1 MVQQNQQFTDAVVR
15 EFRLAS
21 GILIAPDI
29 PEKKIRNA
37 ISKNA
42 YNGNDPIIGL
52 IDCTVFGSAREHV
65 MFTTTGMYWNH
76 MGGMTGQLTYEDLV
90 RTSVKSGG
98 MFAPFSVV
106 TGLGHT
112 ISTSGSNVSRK
123 AFLNLLISI
132 KNLYGTMVPRQS
144 GVASP
149 TPTTPQ
155 QLPQQKSKAEL
166 LAHAHNMSE
175 ARNWKAAVEA
185 YEEAGE
191 FRMAGLV
198 REQEARWNREH
209 GL

>member
-1 MVQQNQQFTDAVVR
+1 MEQQVQQFTDAVVR

-21 GILIAPDI
+21 GILVAPGI

-37 ISKNA
+37 ISKNG
-42 YNGNDPIIGL
+42 YTGSDPIIGL

-65 MFTTTGMYWNH
+65 MFTTTGLYWNH
-76 MGGMTGQLTYEDLV
+76 VTSGQLSYTDLLN
-90 RTSVKSGG
+90 TTIKSGG
-98 MFAPFSVV
+98 VFAPFSVV

-112 ISTSGSNVSRK
+112 ISISGSKVSRK
-123 AFLNLLISI
+123 VFLNLLIQI
-132 KNLYGTMVPRQS
+132 KNLYATMVPRQT
-144 GVASP
+144 GIV
-149 TPTTPQ
+149 TPTATTHQ
-155 QLPQQKSKAEL
+155 QVPQQKSKAEL

-191 FRMAGLV
+191 YRMAGLV
-198 REQEARWNREH
+198 REQEVRWNREH

>member
-1 MVQQNQQFTDAVVR
+1 VEQQIQQFTDAVVR

-21 GILIAPDI
+21 GILVAPGI

-37 ISKNA
+37 ISKNG
-42 YNGNDPIIGL
+42 YTGSDPIIGL

-65 MFTTTGMYWNH
+65 MFTTTGLYWNH
-76 MGGMTGQLTYEDLV
+76 VTSGQLSYADLLN
-90 RTSVKSGG
+90 TTVKSGG
-98 MFAPFSVV
+98 VFAPFSVA

-123 AFLNLLISI
+123 VFLNLLIQI
-132 KNLYGTMVPRQS
+132 KNLYATMFPRQT
-144 GVASP
+144 GIVAP
-149 TPTTPQ
+149 TATTHQ
-155 QLPQQKSKAEL
+155 QVPQQKSKAEL

-191 FRMAGLV
+191 YRMAGLV
-198 REQEARWNREH
+198 REQEVRWNREH

>member
-1 MVQQNQQFTDAVVR
+1 VEQQVQQFTDAVVR

-21 GILIAPDI
+21 GILVAPGI

-37 ISKNA
+37 ISKNG
-42 YNGNDPIIGL
+42 YTGSDPIIGL

-65 MFTTTGMYWNH
+65 MFTTTGLYWNH
-76 MGGMTGQLTYEDLV
+76 VTSGQLSYTDLLN
-90 RTSVKSGG
+90 TTIKSGG
-98 MFAPFSVV
+98 VFAPFSVV

-112 ISTSGSNVSRK
+112 ISISGSKVSRK
-123 AFLNLLISI
+123 VFLNLLIQI
-132 KNLYGTMVPRQS
+132 KNLYATMVPRQT
-144 GVASP
+144 GIV
-149 TPTTPQ
+149 TPTATTHQ
-155 QLPQQKSKAEL
+155 QVPQQKSKAEL

-191 FRMAGLV
+191 YRMAGLV
-198 REQEARWNREH
+198 REQEVRWNREH

>member
-1 MVQQNQQFTDAVVR
+1 MKQQNQQFTDAVVR
-15 EFRLAS
+15 EFR
-21 GILIAPDI
+21 IATGVLVAPEI

-37 ISKNA
+37 ISKNG
-42 YNGNDPIIGL
+42 YNGTDPIIGL

-76 MGGMTGQLTYEDLV
+76 MTTGQLSYEDLL

-112 ISTSGSNVSRK
+112 ISVNGSNVPRK

-132 KNLYGTMVPRQS
+132 KNLYGTMMPRQPGS
-144 GVASP
+144 AAP
-149 TPTTPQ
+149 APITHQ

-198 REQEARWNREH
+198 REQEARWNKEH

>member
-1 MVQQNQQFTDAVVR
+1 MVQQNQQFTDAMVR
-15 EFRLAS
+15 EFRIATGVLV
-21 GILIAPDI
+21 APDI

-42 YNGNDPIIGL
+42 YNGIDPVIGL

-76 MGGMTGQLTYEDLV
+76 TGGMTGQLSYDDLLK
-90 RTSVKSGG
+90 TSIKSGG

-112 ISTSGSNVSRK
+112 ISISGSNVSRK
-123 AFLNLLISI
+123 AFLNLLIFI
-132 KNLYGTMVPRQS
+132 KNLYGTMVPHQS
-144 GVASP
+144 GVAALTS
-149 TPTTPQ
+149 TASQ

-175 ARNWKAAVEA
+175 ARNWKVAVEA
-185 YEEAGE
+185 YEQAGE